1 MYKRQHPFSVN
12 VRTLWVSTSRTEW
25 CLHLRTEWY
34 DHCPNGPCTSGQSA
48 IMCKYAPVLVHQI
61 TQVPG
66 TYRYHV
72 YTRIRRCVSPA
83 PPPRWADFPC
93 SISPQLISWRCKKR
107 RRWRTSRRKLSEVS
121 FAIGTLL
128 VVEQSSLQN
137 RPRRVMCDT
146 HRIRYTELVW
156 CITHN
161 ISLGWRIGTDTAEE
175 VVLWAFFRNIPFPNT
190 GSTRVGHTNFPAFY
204 VLSYIHPW
212 VR

>member
-1 MYKRQHPFSVN
+1 MTRENAGGVKGIPGTRYQVRAYHPLPSHYHTSHPFSVN

-107 RRWRTSRRKLSEVS
+107 RR
-121 FAIGTLL
+121 
-128 VVEQSSLQN
+128 
-137 RPRRVMCDT
+137 
-146 HRIRYTELVW
+146 
-156 CITHN
+156 
-161 ISLGWRIGTDTAEE
+161 
-175 VVLWAFFRNIPFPNT
+175 
-190 GSTRVGHTNFPAFY
+190 
-204 VLSYIHPW
+204 
-212 VR
+212 